1 MALFK
6 KTKINTIIILYNIAR
21 CKVQEYKKNTRPQ
34 KYKKAKIRS
43 EDKTS
48 EKLKIQKLKWKKKQ
62 KTKNKKQDK
71 CTTPL
76 DVYSYFERGCRKK
89 CARVNPQR

>member
-48 EKLKIQKLKWKKKQ
+48 EKLKIQKLK
-62 KTKNKKQDK
+62 
-71 CTTPL
+71 
-76 DVYSYFERGCRKK
+76 
-89 CARVNPQR
+89 